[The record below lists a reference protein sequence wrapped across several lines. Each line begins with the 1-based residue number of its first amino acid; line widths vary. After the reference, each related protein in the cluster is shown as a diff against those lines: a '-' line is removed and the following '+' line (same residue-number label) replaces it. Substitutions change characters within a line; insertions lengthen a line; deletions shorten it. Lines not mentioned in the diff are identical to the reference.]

1 MRGGW
6 ISELLGAVEE
16 ELRRA
21 VSLLPPFLFEMAS
34 YHLEG
39 GGKRLRPLLC
49 LLSCEGVGGSWRKAL
64 PAAAAVE
71 LVHNFS
77 LVHDDIQDRSPKR
90 RGKPAVWTIWGAEQG
105 INCGDAL
112 LSLAFLMLSRGAR
125 ERDLPSHFAA
135 RASEKLAS
143 AVISLCRGQALD
155 ISFEGRADVSE
166 EEYREMAELKT
177 SSLFACAL
185 ELGAL
190 AGGEERE
197 EVLEDLRDF
206 GTLFGLAFQIFNDL
220 EGVWGK
226 EEDLKRKKKTL
237 PVIYGLGSPLGGEIR
252 GILMREGELSQNEI
266 GRLRELLDASGAR
279 GYTGK
284 VAEKLLEEAE
294 RKLRNLPLSA
304 GAKEKLEEVLRIWR
318 GRD

>member
-6 ISELLGAVEE
+6 ISELLGAIEE

-21 VSLLPPFLFEMAS
+21 VSFLPPFLSEMAS

-49 LLSCEGVGGSWRKAL
+49 LLSCEGVGGSWRRAL

-90 RGKPAVWTIWGAEQG
+90 RGKPAVWAIWGAEQG

-112 LSLAFLMLSRGAR
+112 LSLAFLVLSKGAR

-155 ISFEGRADVSE
+155 ISFEGRAEVSE

-197 EVLEDLRDF
+197 EVLGGLRDF
-206 GTLFGLAFQIFNDL
+206 GTLFGLAFQIFDDL
-220 EGVWGK
+220 EGVWG

-252 GILMREGELSQNEI
+252 GILMREGELSQNEV
-266 GRLRELLDASGAR
+266 GRLRELLDASGASE
-279 GYTGK
+279 YTRK
-284 VAEKLLEEAE
+284 VAEGLLEEAQ
-294 RKLRNLPLSA
+294 RKLRNLPFSA
-304 GAKEKLEEVLRIWR
+304 GAKEKLREVLCMWR
-318 GRD
+318 GRA